1 MDWIDGIDD
10 HGIGED
16 AAFTIL
22 AEGPPPLTSR
32 QQNKTKKGQDNTW
45 QEATND
51 LVLQAYPKLYP
62 KETEDSRLQRAS
74 AFETVWASIDSRI
87 QSCLESTDAAV
98 YDSLLKLAKLHH
110 PTDDLRTQTPAYGLH
125 RIPTGLVL
133 AGGVNSADHV
143 RTFPKLA
150 NHLRS
155 EGCYVA
161 LLRPYDFGKSVSDA
175 LNAALR
181 QLSGLH
187 ETRADTF
194 QALAAWYADELTQ
207 DRSTTTTAAAA
218 AIAGTSKSQAIN
230 QNVHTSATTTVQ
242 QINNKERP
250 LVIIVESTE
259 AVLDTMLSDLV
270 CVLSEGWPQLPI
282 TLVLGLNI
290 AASAVPASLTDRALD
305 CYEYNLAT
313 AVARLDTLVE
323 KVLLSRWP
331 GLLLDG
337 DVVDILWGHFMKY
350 YFSPGIIVKGWKLA
364 ALAHCRGQPL
374 AALAA
379 AAVAVG
385 SYGGGVNDR
394 TLASTKKLD
403 KEKKSEHGGK
413 DALINVMKTAIA
425 ALPSAA
431 ATEAKQQL
439 ASSGKSGRSNA
450 IDTSVTEFIW
460 AWRRWA
466 LALKVMVAAASTA
479 GLTNGYT
486 HWQLYESALDSNFS
500 NRPAGKELIG
510 RLERALKTM
519 DDSTAMELIKKLSLL
534 AKAVQIEERTY
545 YGADADTGNGNGSS
559 ESDFSHEGIELEKE
573 IEAIKAK
580 LNGNNTE
587 TCDEGAEQEQPS
599 VADDEK
605 TATAAAPAK
614 KRDRFFSKK
623 SRKEAL
629 LSKAQATGAS
639 NKGKKNDHSG
649 TFGQGTLASQQQQQ
663 QQQPLGALLAAW
675 IYPWLSKALRQPP
688 THLPAAKF
696 FTCRDASSLD
706 CLTAAP
712 REAIHAALTRP
723 QLYLPRLGSTDDKD
737 DETGPGPG
745 PGPSKSAS
753 VAQGAFSTRVAA
765 QDISL
770 GITANVEDAC
780 LAYQL
785 FDQDPSCANVAEWFT
800 AFKAVHDAAAD
811 DEINEKSTSNNA
823 KRKEQKGAAKGTKGG
838 LGNKK
843 KRKLPE
849 EEEEEDP
856 AVAAARVE
864 KDGLLAARFSQATA
878 ELQFVGLIKPL
889 KNRSRG
895 DAVQRAV
902 HMPAPL
908 MGDV

>member
-1 MDWIDGIDD
+1 MEWIDELEG
-10 HGIGED
+10 HEIGED

-32 QQNKTKKGQDNTW
+32 QQNKTKKGQDTTW
-45 QEATND
+45 QEAAHD
-51 LVLQAYPKLYP
+51 LTLQAYPKLYP
-62 KETEDSRLQRAS
+62 KETEDSRLHRAS
-74 AFETVWASIDSRI
+74 AFETVWSSIESRI

-98 YDSLLKLAKLHH
+98 YESLLALARLHH
-110 PTDDLRTQTPAYGLH
+110 PIDGLPRNTPAYGLH

-143 RTFPKLA
+143 RTFPTLA

-155 EGCYVA
+155 AGCYVA

-175 LNAALR
+175 LNSALR
-181 QLSGLH
+181 QMSGLN

-194 QALAAWYADELTQ
+194 QALAAWYADELTC
-207 DRSTTTTAAAA
+207 STITAAL
-218 AIAGTSKSQAIN
+218 AGTSTVHAN
-230 QNVHTSATTTVQ
+230 RTVHTTITTSSH

-270 CVLSEGWPQLPI
+270 YVLSEGWPQLPV

-305 CYEYNLAT
+305 CYSYNLAT

-379 AAVAVG
+379 AAVG
-385 SYGGGVNDR
+385 SDGGGGGGDNGLAISTAGKENSTEDR
-394 TLASTKKLD
+394 
-403 KEKKSEHGGK
+403 E
-413 DALINVMKTAIA
+413 DALINAIKTAIA
-425 ALPSAA
+425 ALPPAA
-431 ATEAKQQL
+431 ATEARHQL
-439 ASSGKSGRSNA
+439 ASGNSGAKGNA

-486 HWQLYESALDSNFS
+486 HWQLYESALDSKFS
-500 NRPAGKELIG
+500 NSPAGKELLG
-510 RLERALKTM
+510 RLERALKRL
-519 DDSTAMELIKKLSLL
+519 DDTTAMELMEKLFLL
-534 AKAVQIEERTY
+534 AKSVQNEESTSDHDRD
-545 YGADADTGNGNGSS
+545 GEDDGNVKSA
-559 ESDFSHEGIELEKE
+559 FSNEGIELEMQLE
-573 IEAIKAK
+573 ELRAK
-580 LNGNNTE
+580 MNMNSE
-587 TCDEGAEQEQPS
+587 TFDEDAEQEQAF
-599 VADDEK
+599 VAEEEGA
-605 TATAAAPAK
+605 TTTAAAAAAPVK

-629 LSKAQATGAS
+629 LSKAQANGAS
-639 NKGKKNDHSG
+639 NKGKKSNTRG
-649 TFGQGTLASQQQQQ
+649 TFGEGALASHH
-663 QQQPLGALLAAW
+663 PLGALVAAW
-675 IYPWLSKALRQPP
+675 LYPWLSKALRQPP
-688 THLPAAKF
+688 TQLPAAKF

-723 QLYLPRLGSTDDKD
+723 HLYLPTLGSTNNNYHNNNNDNNNNNNNNDPA
-737 DETGPGPG
+737 GPST
-745 PGPSKSAS
+745 SKSAS
-753 VAQGAFSTRVAA
+753 TALGAFATRAAA

-770 GITANVEDAC
+770 GITADVEDAC

-800 AFKAVHDAAAD
+800 AFKAVHDAKDGEAD
-811 DEINEKSTSNNA
+811 GNGNGATEGSKSNNG
-823 KRKEQKGAAKGTKGG
+823 KGKEKKEAAKG
-838 LGNKK
+838 NKESAGSK
-843 KRKLPE
+843 KRKAVPV
-849 EEEEEDP
+849 DA
-856 AVAAARVE
+856 AVAAARAE
-864 KDGLLAARFSQATA
+864 KDRLLAARFSQATA
-878 ELQFVGLIKPL
+878 ELQFIGLIKPL
-889 KNRSRG
+889 RNRSRG